1 MATQHAH
8 TLTVTIA
15 TKLYKGTPVMRTFPS
30 MECILLE
37 LISYDGQVP
46 NLFRLFTGMHY
57 NIRYA

>member
-30 MECILLE
+30 MECILLK
-37 LISYDGQVP
+37 LISYDG
-46 NLFRLFTGMHY
+46 
-57 NIRYA
+57 